1 MYHLVWD
8 FVVSREKTIKNSNK
22 KLEKQPPICCSNKI
36 FDKTTD
42 YNNLEGKKKNVLSV
56 PVALGW
62 EVFEAECSEHGLA
75 AIIWIW

>member
-8 FVVSREKTIKNSNK
+8 FVVSGEKTIKNCNK

-42 YNNLEGKKKNVLSV
+42 YNNLEGKKKKKY
-56 PVALGW
+56 
-62 EVFEAECSEHGLA
+62 
-75 AIIWIW
+75 